1 MKKTLL
7 LVCVFL
13 LVFSIVSASALDLL
27 SWLRSLLLPSS
38 LTNTRQTLQ
47 ILSNIAKMQHD
58 TTMAVLRAIGG

>member
-27 SWLRSLLLPSS
+27 SLFRSLFLPSS
-38 LTNTRQTLQ
+38 LTTTQQTLQ
-47 ILSNIAKMQHD
+47 LLSNIEKIQHD
-58 TTMAVLRAIGG
+58 TTMAVLRAMGG